1 VAQRTKTLG
10 VHRPKEMDKANAAET
25 FKFLNAAAGRPPP
38 AGGLRSAA
46 PHPACPRARTPH
58 LMQ

>member
-1 VAQRTKTLG
+1 
-10 VHRPKEMDKANAAET
+10 VHRPKETDKANAAET
-25 FKFLNAAAGRPPP
+25 LKFLNAAAGRPPP